1 LNQKQRDKKREKES
15 LSSAQPLELL
25 CAAAPQPTSRSSL
38 IKFCDTHWK
47 NIPNKGGNYSKV

>member
-1 LNQKQRDKKREKES
+1 MKKERKGEFEQR
-15 LSSAQPLELL
+15 AATTELL

-47 NIPNKGGNYSKV
+47 NIPNKRGNYSKV